1 MSAEEDTELRDL
13 IIQTLENNGV
23 IGKIKAELRASVF
36 LALEEEGSFRDKIP
50 LVNTRLMQFMSKPD
64 GVLVVSLIREF
75 LQFFNLNFTLA
86 VFEPEITASYDF
98 LSKEEI
104 RRKLKLVGTDLD
116 SPVLS
121 DLVKLTSKQQ
131 DTSDFDSKKITESS
145 VMSAETKTSE
155 NESKM
160 LRLATSTDSLTANAS
175 DKFSE
180 INYENPSKS
189 HEASRDFTINSG
201 DPFFDE
207 PLPLEKR
214 PYFSIG
220 KEDSQKDGT
229 ATGLNEEHDIF
240 GSKIESKGLE
250 KSCLTSL
257 KDLPSL
263 NTQNNK
269 VSDWGLGKSLQKK
282 VSSVDLDVHS
292 GEGEYDDEDFHSS
305 GSGQSAKSSQN
316 SINMMGQPKT
326 DGTDNQD
333 NSEQSIE
340 EEIEED
346 LSGGVDDLL
355 NSSLS
360 LGEDA
365 TSDQTISQV
374 SFIGGSD
381 YMESCNP
388 PK

>member
-50 LVNTRLMQFMSKPD
+50 LINTRLLQFMSKPD
-64 GVLVVSLIREF
+64 GLLVVSLVREF

-86 VFEPEITASYDF
+86 VFEPEITSSCDF

-104 RRKLKLVGTDLD
+104 RKKLKLADTYSD

-121 DLVKLTSKQQ
+121 DLIQLNSKQE
-131 DTSDFDSKKITESS
+131 DTPNLDSQKSTESN
-145 VMSAETKTSE
+145 VIAESKVCE
-155 NESKM
+155 NESKL
-160 LRLATSTDSLTANAS
+160 LRLASSTDSFTTNVS
-175 DKFSE
+175 NKFSE
-180 INYENPSKS
+180 TNYENRPKPR
-189 HEASRDFTINSG
+189 ETIGDYTSNSS

-214 PYFSIG
+214 PYFSAGKDDNQNDVTGIG
-220 KEDSQKDGT
+220 FNDQ
-229 ATGLNEEHDIF
+229 HDVF
-240 GSKIESKGLE
+240 GSKPEPKALE
-250 KSCLTSL
+250 KSSLTSL

-269 VSDWGLGKSLQKK
+269 VSDWGLGKSIHKK
-282 VSSVDLDVHS
+282 VSSVDLDVQS

-316 SINMMGQPKT
+316 SVNMMGQPKT

-360 LGEDA
+360 LGDDA

-374 SFIGGSD
+374 SLIGGSD
-381 YMESCNP
+381 YMESCNLL
-388 PK
+388 K